1 MFMKGKRTLATG
13 VFCVAIILLIIGGV
27 LLITNGTKKEKPKKE
42 SQEIKIETVINFDR
56 VYNDNY
62 VANLEIFNLSEKEYK
77 NLIITYGAYD
87 SNNNVLYTFDVK
99 IDSLPS
105 GDVYYYDE
113 YFAISEDTDVDYIEM
128 IKGMEEGAK

>member
-27 LLITNGTKKEKPKKE
+27 LLIINGTKKEKPKKE
-42 SQEIKIETVINFDR
+42 SQEIKIETVINFER

-77 NLIITYGAYD
+77 DLIITYGAYD

-99 IDSLPS
+99 IDSLS
-105 GDVYYYDE
+105 NGDIYYYDE
-113 YFAISEDTDVDYIEM
+113 YFTISEDTDVNYIKM

>member
-1 MFMKGKRTLATG
+1 MKGKKTLATG

-27 LLITNGTKKEKPKKE
+27 LLIINGTKKEKPKKE
-42 SQEIKIETVINFDR
+42 SQEIKIETVINFER

-77 NLIITYGAYD
+77 DLIITYGAYD
-87 SNNNVLYTFDVK
+87 SNNNVLYTFDVE
-99 IDSLPS
+99 IDSLPN
-105 GDVYYYDE
+105 GDIYYYDE
-113 YFAISEDTDVDYIEM
+113 YFTISEDTDVNYIEM

>member
-1 MFMKGKRTLATG
+1 MKGKKALATG
-13 VFCVAIILLIIGGV
+13 VFCVAIILLIIGGWFFFKN
-27 LLITNGTKKEKPKKE
+27 IKKEKPKNE

-62 VANLEIFNLSEKEYK
+62 AANLEIFNLSEKEYK
-77 NLIITYGAYD
+77 DLIITYGAYD

-99 IDSLPS
+99 IDNLPS
-105 GDVYYYDE
+105 GDIYYYDE
-113 YFAISEDTDVDYIEM
+113 YFTTSEDTDVDYIEM